1 MWNIISNEN
10 SLEIVRLLMRHEQP
24 TVYEVFSYA
33 FLLYNVQKEL
43 LFIIHFLT
51 KIFMRGVK
59 KQ

>member
-1 MWNIISNEN
+1 
-10 SLEIVRLLMRHEQP
+10 LEIVRLLMRHEQP